1 MQVSVESIGTL
12 GRRLTVA
19 VPAEQFE
26 QAFAERLNRL
36 SRQVKLPGFRP
47 GKVPTKVVE
56 ARYGGKLLEEVAGD
70 LIETTLREAIGTQGL
85 KLAGGTRIRHKPL
98 ARGQSFEYTAEFEVF
113 PEVRKLDLAGVEIE
127 RPSVGIAD
135 EDVERTIETL
145 RQQRVTWNPTDRAAQ
160 RGDRLMIDFVG
171 RLDGAEVEGAK
182 GQNANVV
189 LGSGTF
195 VSGLEDG
202 LIGAKTGESREVPVA
217 FPSDYRHAPLAGKTV
232 QFEVKVN
239 EVAEPVPPV
248 VDEEF
253 AKALGVQDGGVEK
266 LRAEVK
272 ANLEREAAG
281 RVRAVLRRNVMQALL
296 RANPMET
303 PASLVAAEID
313 RMKRIAE
320 AMRGAGT
327 PPVAEGADDELYRK
341 RATVRVAL
349 GLILA
354 EIVRARG
361 IKPDPARVRARVQ
374 EMAQDYD
381 APEKFV
387 EWYYADPERLGEIE
401 STVMEERVVEELLA
415 TAQVR
420 DAPAGFQELL
430 TMDVSI
436 D

>member
-26 QAFAERLNRL
+26 RAFAERLDHL

-70 LIETTLREAIGTQGL
+70 LIQSTLREAIGTQGL

-113 PEVRKLDLAGVEIE
+113 PEVRQLDLSGTEIE
-127 RPSVGIAD
+127 RPVVSVTD
-135 EDVERTIETL
+135 EDVDRTIETL
-145 RQQRVTWNPTDRAAQ
+145 RQQRLTWSPTERPAQ
-160 RGDRLMIDFVG
+160 QGDRLLIDFVG

-182 GQNANVV
+182 GQNAPIV
-189 LGSGTF
+189 LGSGSF
-195 VSGLEDG
+195 VAGLEEG
-202 LIGAKTGESREVPVA
+202 LVGAKAGEVRQLPVE
-217 FPSDYRHAPLAGKTV
+217 FPGDYRHAPLAGKTV
-232 QFEVKVN
+232 EFEVKVN
-239 EVAEPVPPV
+239 EVAEPVLPA
-248 VDEEF
+248 VDEDF
-253 AKALGVQDGGVEK
+253 AKALGVQEGGIEK

-272 ANLEREAAG
+272 ANLEREGAG
-281 RVRAVLRRNVMQALL
+281 RVRAVVRRNVMHALL
-296 RANPMET
+296 QANPMET

-327 PPVAEGADDELYRK
+327 SPVAEGADDELYRK
-341 RATVRVAL
+341 RAAVRVAL

-361 IKPDPARVRARVQ
+361 IKADGARVRARVE

-381 APEKFV
+381 APDKFV
-387 EWYYADPERLGEIE
+387 EWYYANPERLGEIE
-401 STVMEERVVEELLA
+401 STVMEERVVEELLT

-420 DAPAGFQELL
+420 ERAVGFQELL
-430 TMDVSI
+430 KMDVSI

>member
-1 MQVSVESIGTL
+1 MQVSVENIGTL

-19 VPAEQFE
+19 VPADQFE
-26 QAFAERLNRL
+26 RAFAERLNRL
-36 SRQVKLPGFRP
+36 SRQMKLPGFRP

-85 KLAGGTRIRHKPL
+85 RLAGGTRIRHQPL
-98 ARGQSFEYTAEFEVF
+98 ARGQGFEYTAEFEVF
-113 PEVRKLDLAGVEIE
+113 PEVQRVDLAGIEVE
-127 RPSVGIAD
+127 RPSVSIAD
-135 EDVERTIETL
+135 EDVDRTVETL
-145 RQQRVTWNPTDRAAQ
+145 RQQRQTWQPVERAAQ
-160 RGDRLMIDFVG
+160 QGDRLLVDFVG

-182 GQNANVV
+182 GQNAPVV

-195 VSGLEDG
+195 VSGLEEG
-202 LIGAKTGESREVPVA
+202 LVGAKSGETRELPVT
-217 FPSDYRHAPLAGKTV
+217 FPGDYRHAPLAGKTV

-239 EVAEPVPPV
+239 EVAEPVLPA

-253 AKALGVQDGGVEK
+253 AKALGIQEGGVDK

-272 ANLEREAAG
+272 ANLEREAAQ
-281 RVRAVLRRNVMQALL
+281 RVRAVVRRNVMQALL
-296 RANPMET
+296 QSNPMET
-303 PASLVAAEID
+303 PASLVSAEID

-327 PPVAEGADDELYRK
+327 PPVAEGADDELYRR

-361 IKPDPARVRARVQ
+361 IKPDAARVRQRVQ

-381 APEKFV
+381 QPEKFV
-387 EWYYADPERLGEIE
+387 EWYYANPERLGEVE
-401 STVMEERVVEELLA
+401 STVMEERVVEELLT

-420 DAPAGFQELL
+420 DKPVGFQELL
-430 TMDVSI
+430 KMDVSI